1 MGVTATAAMVALAF
15 TPSFVGVAA
24 AVFVAGL
31 GFSAIYPVVMA
42 LMGRHLRTGQS
53 LAVAMASTGGGV
65 GAFVFPFA
73 MTALFDRIGIA
84 RGFGLYA
91 GLTGVMLVLVIAAV
105 GVVKR
110 MDAQG

>member
-1 MGVTATAAMVALAF
+1 
-15 TPSFVGVAA
+15 
-24 AVFVAGL
+24 
-31 GFSAIYPVVMA
+31 
-42 LMGRHLRTGQS
+42 
-53 LAVAMASTGGGV
+53 
-65 GAFVFPFA
+65 

-110 MDAQG
+110 MDAQRR